1 MRITHM
7 EFGAAA
13 GFQQRDAGES
23 GFGHFNATGGLHGFF
38 VPQDHACC
46 DKFKKSPSLVVE

>member
-46 DKFKKSPSLVVE
+46 DKFKKSASLVVE